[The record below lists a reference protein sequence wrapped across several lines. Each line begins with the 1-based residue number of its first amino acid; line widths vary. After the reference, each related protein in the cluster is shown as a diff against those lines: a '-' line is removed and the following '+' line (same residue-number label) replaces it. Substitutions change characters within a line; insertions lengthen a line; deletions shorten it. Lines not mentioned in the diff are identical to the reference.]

1 MSYFISPPPRQI
13 VLALDAWQWLDLAG
27 KRPFR
32 VTAFGDVFLR
42 GDNAIW
48 FLDSLEGKLQHVC
61 QTEAELD
68 RILATEEGQEAYL
81 FTGFVDQAARQ
92 GMLLAETECYDFT
105 VAPVLGGPMHSSNV
119 EKRDFAVALNIRG
132 QIHEQ
137 VRHHPPGTP
146 IAKIVVA
153 DEGAKRVKPWWKLW

>member
-13 VLALDAWQWLDLAG
+13 VLALDAWQWLDMAG

-42 GDNAIW
+42 ADDGIW
-48 FLDSLEGKLQHVC
+48 FLDSLEGRLQHVC

-68 RILATEEGQEAYL
+68 RILATEEGQDAYL
-81 FTGFVDQAARQ
+81 FIGFVEGAVRQ
-92 GMLLAETECYDFT
+92 GMLLDVTECYDFT
-105 VAPVLGGPMHSSNV
+105 VAPVLGGPMQASNV

-137 VRHHPPGTP
+137 VRHLPPGSQVTSLTL
-146 IAKIVVA
+146 AGQ
-153 DEGAKRVKPWWKLW
+153 EKRPAKPWWKLW